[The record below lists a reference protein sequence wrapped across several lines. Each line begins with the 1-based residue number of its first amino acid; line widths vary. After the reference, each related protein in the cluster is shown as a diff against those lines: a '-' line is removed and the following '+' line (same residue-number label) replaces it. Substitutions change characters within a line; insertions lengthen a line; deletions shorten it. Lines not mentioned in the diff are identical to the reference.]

1 METVQYLVTSITRNL
16 PGFVKKPLTGLIGKT
31 CYDSLIYNFDLS
43 DTECVK
49 YSISKGLGLGIVV
62 GGSIVKLPQI
72 GKIINSKSARGLS
85 LSAYVLE
92 TASYAITLAYAYRNA
107 FPFSTYGENLFL
119 SVQNVI
125 ITLLIVWFAP
135 SAHKS
140 LSGSGGNIRAR
151 GNVTGVLAG
160 LVATVVVAVFLSSP
174 TLCPPSTLSILQ
186 ASTVPLA
193 LISKAPQIISNYRL
207 QSTGNVSA
215 FAVFNAFAGC
225 LARLFT
231 TSQETGDSLVW
242 WGFAL
247 AAALNAVLA
256 GQMIMYWNAGDDFK
270 SRPLTDTILGEKRA
284 VSGGA
289 RKIE

>member
-1 METVQYLVTSITRNL
+1 METVQYLVTSITRNF
-16 PGFVKKPLTGLIGKT
+16 PSFVKEPLTGLIGKT

-43 DTECVK
+43 DTGCVK

-72 GKIINSKSARGLS
+72 GKILNSKSARGLS

-92 TASYAITLAYAYRNA
+92 TASYAITLAYAYRND

-119 SVQNVI
+119 SVQNVV
-125 ITLLIVWFAP
+125 ITLLIIWFAP
-135 SAHKS
+135 TAQKI
-140 LSGSGGNIRAR
+140 LSGSGGRVR
-151 GNVTGVLAG
+151 THGNVTGVLGG
-160 LVATVVVAVFLSSP
+160 LALTAIVAIFLSSRK
-174 TLCPPSTLSILQ
+174 LCSPGTLSLLQ

-193 LISKAPQIISNYRL
+193 LISKAPQIISNNRL
-207 QSTGNVSA
+207 QSTGNLSA

-256 GQMIMYWNAGDDFK
+256 GQMIMYWNNNDEFK
-270 SRPLTDTILGEKRA
+270 SRPLTDTILGEKRGQNE
-284 VSGGA
+284 SG
-289 RKIE
+289 RKVE

>member
-1 METVQYLVTSITRNL
+1 MQTIQYLVTSITRNL
-16 PGFVKKPLTGLIGKT
+16 PGFVKEPLTGLIGKT

-85 LSAYVLE
+85 LSAYILE

-119 SVQNVI
+119 SLQNVV

-140 LSGSGGNIRAR
+140 LSVGGGSVRAR
-151 GNVTGVLAG
+151 GNVPGVLVG
-160 LVATVVVAVFLSSP
+160 LVVTAVVAILLSSP
-174 TLCPPSTLSILQ
+174 SLCPPSTLSLLQ

-193 LISKAPQIISNYRL
+193 LISKAPQIISNHRL
-207 QSTGNVSA
+207 QSTGNLSA

-270 SRPLTDTILGEKRA
+270 SRPSTDTILGEKR
-284 VSGGA
+284 SLSGA